1 MTSTAS
7 EQQPEWELRKENAA
21 PLARGRNASTLSR
34 ALSSSAQV
42 DNDSRR
48 TNDKRMRQF
57 ERLVRPSERAAELV
71 AERAEEGRPIEKT
84 VDPMELLLIESG
96 QDGNDDESIAALAAA
111 AGTAEQDDPLVHW
124 LSYIKFHQEACP
136 SDTRAQFLLMER
148 CTRTIVAFPRYR
160 DDVRFVRV
168 CVLYADKTSSPSDIF
183 KFLHQKGVG
192 SRTALFWIA
201 WAWVAEKA
209 DDYRFAEKV
218 YLKGLSKKAKPTK
231 MLEQRHKQFQ
241 RRMSRHWLNNTSLDQ
256 ANLDEAG
263 NGAGSDGGSGVRG
276 ALSGLTEGGVR
287 RNHRARGSNSD
298 LSFSSGMQS
307 GNNGHGWAHHQQVQQ
322 QQQHAAAA
330 ASANNGGTSNFGT
343 RRSGST
349 GRPNSVMAK
358 AGFSIFV
365 DENEADNGA
374 YNLNRSHEDGGAG
387 AGHNRIATE
396 ADRIKENEGRTE
408 RWNERGGLGREDQD
422 GSDENDDGGGLYV
435 QQQRRPAAPTF
446 EVFVDDE
453 CAAENKREEEERL
466 KRQREKEGDGRS
478 LRQRMDGGVVSTDI
492 WLPLSTGGIKHIP
505 LTRILSS
512 YHIIC
517 TVFPSMQA
525 DRLQRDPLRYMRN
538 PSKKSSDQAKY
549 GDDVTASA
557 RKSTRREDALPP
569 RSGSKKSSSSSGSSS
584 SRHASQG
591 TTKSN
596 AKASSMTSKP
606 SGKQLCGFDKT
617 LCEKDKFGQ
626 ECCFEEARM
635 QARYYKLVSPDQDFN
650 LLKVERPP
658 AKPHHSQDDSAMDV
672 DASSIDDFDMDA
684 DDDDENAHNV
694 TMESAGA
701 AGGAAKL
708 DVSVHHKSAFNSSD
722 VNGTGIE
729 SSRKAPMP
737 MPKRVLFG
745 GLDSSI
751 ASIGGNSQT
760 NLSAVS
766 AASSTVDERH
776 ATGVAIGKEE
786 ETINT
791 KFAMKEL
798 SMMFASP
805 AGGADDSDAPL
816 GRSIIG
822 GGGSGSGVGDIA
834 SASKPLFSLH
844 TARKVKCNLT
854 PPSEAKSSSVDDTA
868 DNGDTATFS
877 VVADLVNG
885 GNSGESSAP
894 PLASSAGGFE
904 IFCDENQPDGSAAG
918 ATSGATGAGG
928 FEIFCD
934 KNQDDGN
941 APSPPATS
949 SSAAPFSIYQDPT
962 STIGHDGHQA
972 AGGTLNDSSDDDDDS
987 SCADDEGATATLGEI
1002 GEAFTDLMAAS
1013 GEDKPS
1019 SMAKSVAGTGAGF
1032 SIFEDG
1038 AGESGGTDGKPA
1050 AGAAGASGFSIFV
1063 DGEDDTGTDNISP
1076 REHNL
1081 NDEDTTNGFGAVDI
1095 SRIAPCDDMTGTISS
1110 SLDIAA
1116 AAPLQRHQ
1124 ESIIKFGPYWIRSVK
1139 SATRSIAASFNSRSR
1154 RTSHLID
1161 CRDMEV
1167 PRCIRGK
1174 SPVKG
1179 AEIDLDDV
1187 TAVVQ
1192 QKLGQGGFG
1201 VVMLC
1206 HSKNDGES
1214 FAGQETLALK
1224 VQTPTSCLAHEHNML
1239 CILEERIPYND
1250 GGSGNSG
1257 RRGSRKRRSSSGS
1270 ASGNS
1275 SMTDSALHPFP
1286 RAFSYVQ
1293 FDNGALLG
1301 MSSASSSGVNLIDV
1315 VNAYL
1320 QKKEPIPELIAIQ
1333 YTSRMLLHLEKLH
1346 CVGKILHNDV
1356 KPDNWVVSGTNGI
1369 DVTLVDFGRSVD
1381 LVKAG
1386 KGDYLSVLFTG
1397 NEAAQDMACPPMR
1410 QEEPWLFETDAYGLA
1425 ASSFLLLYSA
1435 HLDITQKADG
1445 KWAPVKS
1452 LRRYWA
1458 SSLWNRIFS
1467 ELLNAKSGDV
1477 SALMRDI
1484 RIEFEAYLD
1493 QGNRRSHVGHL
1504 LAHQSTL
1511 LPSSK

>member
-1 MTSTAS
+1 
-7 EQQPEWELRKENAA
+7 
-21 PLARGRNASTLSR
+21 
-34 ALSSSAQV
+34 
-42 DNDSRR
+42 
-48 TNDKRMRQF
+48 
-57 ERLVRPSERAAELV
+57 
-71 AERAEEGRPIEKT
+71 
-84 VDPMELLLIESG
+84 
-96 QDGNDDESIAALAAA
+96 
-111 AGTAEQDDPLVHW
+111 
-124 LSYIKFHQEACP
+124 
-136 SDTRAQFLLMER
+136 
-148 CTRTIVAFPRYR
+148 
-160 DDVRFVRV
+160 
-168 CVLYADKTSSPSDIF
+168 
-183 KFLHQKGVG
+183 
-192 SRTALFWIA
+192 
-201 WAWVAEKA
+201 
-209 DDYRFAEKV
+209 
-218 YLKGLSKKAKPTK
+218 
-231 MLEQRHKQFQ
+231 
-241 RRMSRHWLNNTSLDQ
+241 
-256 ANLDEAG
+256 
-263 NGAGSDGGSGVRG
+263 
-276 ALSGLTEGGVR
+276 
-287 RNHRARGSNSD
+287 
-298 LSFSSGMQS
+298 
-307 GNNGHGWAHHQQVQQ
+307 
-322 QQQHAAAA
+322 
-330 ASANNGGTSNFGT
+330 
-343 RRSGST
+343 
-349 GRPNSVMAK
+349 
-358 AGFSIFV
+358 
-365 DENEADNGA
+365 
-374 YNLNRSHEDGGAG
+374 
-387 AGHNRIATE
+387 
-396 ADRIKENEGRTE
+396 
-408 RWNERGGLGREDQD
+408 
-422 GSDENDDGGGLYV
+422 
-435 QQQRRPAAPTF
+435 
-446 EVFVDDE
+446 
-453 CAAENKREEEERL
+453 
-466 KRQREKEGDGRS
+466 
-478 LRQRMDGGVVSTDI
+478 
-492 WLPLSTGGIKHIP
+492 
-505 LTRILSS
+505 
-512 YHIIC
+512 
-517 TVFPSMQA
+517 
-525 DRLQRDPLRYMRN
+525 MRN

-557 RKSTRREDALPP
+557 KKSSRREDALPP
-569 RSGSKKSSSSSGSSS
+569 RSGGKKSSSSSSSGGG
-584 SRHASQG
+584 RHASQG

-596 AKASSMTSKP
+596 AKASSRSSKP
-606 SGKQLCGFDKT
+606 SSKQPCGFDKT
-617 LCEKDKFGQ
+617 LCEKDEDGQ

-635 QARYYKLVSPDQDFN
+635 RARYYKLVSPDQDFN

-672 DASSIDDFDMDA
+672 DASSIDDVDMEA
-684 DDDDENAHNV
+684 DDDDDDAAHNV
-694 TMESAGA
+694 TMESA
-701 AGGAAKL
+701 GAAKL
-708 DVSVHHKSAFNSSD
+708 DVSVHHKSAFHSSD

-745 GLDSSI
+745 GFDSTV

-776 ATGVAIGKEE
+776 ATGVAMGKEE

-805 AGGADDSDAPL
+805 AGGADDFDAPL
-816 GRSIIG
+816 GRSMIG
-822 GGGSGSGVGDIA
+822 GGGNIA

-885 GNSGESSAP
+885 GNGGESSAP

-904 IFCDENQPDGSAAG
+904 IFCDENQPDGGAAGG
-918 ATSGATGAGG
+918 ATSGATSSAGG

-934 KNQDDGN
+934 ENQGDDN
-941 APSPPATS
+941 APSAAPATS
-949 SSAAPFSIYQDPT
+949 SSAALFSIYQDP
-962 STIGHDGHQA
+962 TIGHDGHQA
-972 AGGTLNDSSDDDDDS
+972 AGGTLNDSSVDDS

-1002 GEAFTDLMAAS
+1002 GEAFTDLIAAS
-1013 GEDKPS
+1013 GEEKPS
-1019 SMAKSVAGTGAGF
+1019 SMGNSEAGSGGAGF

-1038 AGESGGTDGKPA
+1038 AGESGDADGKPA
-1050 AGAAGASGFSIFV
+1050 AGATGAAGFSIFV
-1063 DGEDDTGTDNISP
+1063 DGDDDTGTVNISP

-1110 SLDIAA
+1110 SLDFAA
-1116 AAPLQRHQ
+1116 AAPLQRNQ
-1124 ESIIKFGPYWIRSVK
+1124 ESITSIKFGPYWVRSVK
-1139 SATRSIAASFNSRSR
+1139 SAARSIAASFNSRSR

-1179 AEIDLDDV
+1179 AEIDLDEV

-1192 QKLGQGGFG
+1192 QKLGEGGFG

-1214 FAGQETLALK
+1214 FAGQESLALK

-1239 CILEERIPYND
+1239 RILEERIPFDD
-1250 GGSGNSG
+1250 GGSGSR

-1275 SMTDSALHPFP
+1275 STMTESVPHPYP

-1320 QKKEPIPELIAIQ
+1320 RKKEPIPELIAIQ

-1356 KPDNWVVSGTNGI
+1356 KPDNWVVSGNNGI

-1386 KGDYLSVLFTG
+1386 KGDHLSVLFTG

-1425 ASSFLLLYSA
+1425 ASSILLLYSA

-1477 SALMRDI
+1477 PALMRDI
-1484 RIEFEAYLD
+1484 RRDFEAYLD
-1493 QGNRRSHVGHL
+1493 EGNRRSHVQAL
-1504 LAHQSTL
+1504 LVHQETL
-1511 LPSSK
+1511 LPKTK